1 MAAAEPSASAL
12 LDCAAATRPRP
23 GTDAS
28 GDLGVVARVAGGALV
43 AAIDGVGTGAEAAR
57 AARAAADVVAEA
69 SSGDLVAVVSACHEA
84 LSDTRGAAMSA
95 AYFGADEPTMTWLG
109 VGSVE
114 GRLVPLRDLAHGATE
129 SLPLL
134 AGVLG
139 HDLPPLTSH
148 TVALARG
155 DLVVLATDGVAG
167 DYADSRLPGGSTGEV
182 AEHIVATHALRS
194 DDALALV
201 VRYRRDGR

>member
-1 MAAAEPSASAL
+1 MATAEPVAPAL

-23 GTDAS
+23 GTVAF
-28 GDLGVVARVAGGALV
+28 GDVGVVAHVAGGALV

-57 AARAAADVVAEA
+57 AARAAADVVAQA

-109 VGSVE
+109 VGNVE
-114 GRLVPLRDLAHGATE
+114 GRLVSLRAHAYVTTE

-139 HDLPPLTSH
+139 HDLPSLTSQ
-148 TVALARG
+148 TLALARG

-167 DYADSRLPGGSTGEV
+167 DYADSRLPAGSPGEV
-182 AEHIVATHALRS
+182 AEHIVAAHARET

-201 VRYRRDGR
+201 VRYRGDGR